1 MTISF
6 EEFVKYFVKKWK
18 IVVLIVFGC
27 AALFIGTAKLIGG
40 EISVPHSEEYL
51 YYEQESAW
59 LEKYLAE
66 SSLMK
71 MNPTSIP
78 EITLY
83 LENVNDLDKIKD
95 FVSSKEIWEEFE
107 SDRNKDYFYE
117 LVSWGETP
125 EGETSLILRHVT
137 EEETSAAAEYLQKK
151 LQNFDNNIK
160 VTVGTLR
167 NVKDENL
174 QDEQLRWYDR
184 IDYSKSLLL
193 DSQAGFTIKTNTA
206 AAVMTGCTAGAL
218 LSVVII
224 LFIYVLEEK
233 SKKKA

>member
-1 MTISF
+1 MTVSF
-6 EEFVKYFVKKWK
+6 EEFVKYFIKKWK
-18 IVVLIVFGC
+18 VVALIVFGC
-27 AALFIGTAKLIGG
+27 VALFVGAAKLMGE

-59 LEKYLAE
+59 LESYLEE

-78 EITLY
+78 EVTLF
-83 LENVNDLDKIKD
+83 LENIGDFEKIKD
-95 FVSSKEIWEEFE
+95 YILSKQIWEEFT

-117 LVSWGETP
+117 LIKWEESENGNVSVY
-125 EGETSLILRHVT
+125 LRQVT
-137 EEETSAAAEYLQKK
+137 EEETKAAAEYLQQK
-151 LQNFDNNIK
+151 LQSFDKNME
-160 VTVGTLR
+160 VTIGTLR
-167 NVKDENL
+167 NVKDEEL

-206 AAVMTGCTAGAL
+206 ASAMTGCAAGIV
-218 LSVVII
+218 LSVVIV
-224 LFIYVLEEK
+224 LMMYVLEEK